1 MLFSFLH
8 CNYCSCD
15 KTSENLEEPLLNP
28 YFDSNNIRDIR
39 NIRNIRDIRDIDI
52 AQLMNC
58 EPSFLINKLSS

>member
-39 NIRNIRDIRDIDI
+39 NIDI

-58 EPSFLINKLSS
+58 EPPFLINKLSS